1 VSADAVIIA
10 LLVGLILGIPAT
22 FLAEAFG
29 LPLSVAVTWRLT
41 RLARRY
47 AREQARSEAP

>member
-1 VSADAVIIA
+1 MSADAVIIS

-22 FLAEAFG
+22 FLADAFG
-29 LPLSVAVTWRLT
+29 LPLSIAVTCRLA

-47 AREQARSEAP
+47 AREQARSAAP